1 MWLKQGMDGR
11 CHLMELLS
19 AKLFMI
25 TITLYKLPFS
35 LSETNFRKRDLL
47 KLAETDNIIHWITL
61 SVIPLSSADATW
73 TILIQCEMSLMCP
86 RVPSMWEKAVMDAH
100 SASNCH
106 HNTSP
111 KDHTQTHYRWLR
123 RKINSKNLKPS
134 LYTLFYYIRY

>member
-1 MWLKQGMDGR
+1 
-11 CHLMELLS
+11 MELLS

-86 RVPSMWEKAVMDAH
+86 RVPSM
-100 SASNCH
+100 
-106 HNTSP
+106 
-111 KDHTQTHYRWLR
+111 
-123 RKINSKNLKPS
+123 
-134 LYTLFYYIRY
+134 